1 MTATLCRTCYREEVA
16 PGRVA
21 LGLFSCLLC
30 GEKAARK
37 VKHTVVPLHKSHCM
51 VVTDR
56 ALLKGLNKYAK
67 D

>member
-1 MTATLCRTCYREEVA
+1 MTLCRTCYREEVA

-37 VKHTVVPLHKSHCM
+37 VKHAITPVSKSNYIYAHTKEDVMNPYSHKG
-51 VVTDR
+51 TR
-56 ALLKGLNKYAK
+56 
-67 D
+67 